1 MKTFLLLGAAC
12 AALAISPALALAQDH
27 VSSTTTENTDGSTT
41 TTTKEVKKSGGGTA
55 PGAVGGAV
63 AGAVVAGPIGAV
75 VGGIAGATVGHAA
88 APPTEVRTYV
98 TTQSTPSIAY
108 QGQIEVGKTI
118 NGDTITW
125 MEVPKYSKYHWAYL
139 NSERVVVDENHNVVA
154 VYAN

>member
-1 MKTFLLLGAAC
+1 MKTSILIAAAV
-12 AALAISPALALAQDH
+12 AAIAITPALAQDR
-27 VSSTTTENTDGSTT
+27 TTVTQHADGT
-41 TTTKEVKKSGGGTA
+41 TTTKTVEKDPGGTA

-63 AGAVVAGPIGAV
+63 AGALVAGPVGAV

-98 TTQSTPSIAY
+98 TTQNTPSIAY

>member
-75 VGGIAGATVGHAA
+75 VGGIAGATLGHTV
-88 APPTEVRTYV
+88 APPSEVRTYV
-98 TTQSTPSIAY
+98 TTQTADPIAY
-108 QGQIEVGKTI
+108 QGPVEVGKPI
-118 NGDTITW
+118 AGSVTW
-125 MEVPKYSKYHWAYL
+125 RDVPNQPKYHWARL
-139 NSERVVVDENHNVVA
+139 NDERVVVDDNHNVVA
-154 VYAN
+154 VYTN